1 MPLISYWI
9 GTSSSSLSLLKVL
22 NMCFVL
28 NELLNCYLRKRISQR
43 KEGRGKLESNFI
55 VCYLFQICSFLL
67 LKLEIYLHIYR
78 REISVLHRLTQCPT
92 AKIADPGHFMLI
104 SLILRSSSFYSILLL
119 FTEKYRKVS
128 KEGYRKYSLCIL
140 LSVAFLKE
148 DKLQF
153 VRNSMKNSNCNKQSD
168 LCRKHLM

>member
-1 MPLISYWI
+1 
-9 GTSSSSLSLLKVL
+9 
-22 NMCFVL
+22 
-28 NELLNCYLRKRISQR
+28 
-43 KEGRGKLESNFI
+43 
-55 VCYLFQICSFLL
+55 
-67 LKLEIYLHIYR
+67 
-78 REISVLHRLTQCPT
+78 
-92 AKIADPGHFMLI
+92 MLI

-128 KEGYRKYSLCIL
+128 KQGYRKYSLCIL

-168 LCRKHLM
+168 LCVGNILCNMVSIIMRMAFPNKHFCCLNINFYSLTRFLLSMISSCIFFAPLSFSSDFHVWPILPLAQKLPEGRDYIHISLNQCLSCHMILIH